1 LKRNFIF
8 ILNNYFQTALFKY
21 GKTIFKEVA
30 VLKIWRQM
38 MEMEKAKKRGRPA
51 QLLQI
56 AELHAFVE
64 FLEQQEQLS
73 DLQSQVLK
81 ALNSVDCNFEGLT
94 QTDQVLVKE
103 ALKPYREHLKLKLLF
118 EELNNLPLKTEYEQK
133 FLDLYELFQKN
144 ALDQMELNI
153 LKTLA
158 TRYLNF
164 KAQKLEYS
172 DLELYLS
179 QLQKKDAGKKR
190 KAENQRKFELG
201 GAVLV
206 AFKKL
211 NIDISN
217 DTPQQI
223 TNRIVNTTKFH
234 NEVRK
239 SLIFK
244 DVKTY
249 ENEYFKANKLFIQ
262 VLEGLHTWQ
271 KGGELLSVIE
281 IKKALEKGEE

>member
-1 LKRNFIF
+1 MN
-8 ILNNYFQTALFKY
+8 Q
-21 GKTIFKEVA
+21 
-30 VLKIWRQM
+30 
-38 MEMEKAKKRGRPA
+38 EKAKKRGRPA

-64 FLEQQEQLS
+64 FLLEKDPRSELQNQVIDALQAEDFNFDYLSEAQQI
-73 DLQSQVLK
+73 
-81 ALNSVDCNFEGLT
+81 
-94 QTDQVLVKE
+94 LVKE
-103 ALKPYREHLKLKLLF
+103 ALKPYREHIKLKLLF
-118 EELNNLPLKTEYEQK
+118 EELSQQPKKTEYEEK
-133 FLDLYELFQKN
+133 FLELYQRYQKEN
-144 ALDQMELNI
+144 LDPAEVNI
-153 LKTLA
+153 LKMMC

-179 QLQKKDAGKKR
+179 QIQKKNASEKR
-190 KAENQRKFELG
+190 KAENKRKFELG
-201 GAVLV
+201 GAVLA

-223 TNRIVNTTKFH
+223 TNRIVNTTKLH

-249 ENEYFKANKLFIQ
+249 KNEYFESNKLFIQ
-262 VLEGLHTWQ
+262 VLEGLHTW
-271 KGGELLSVIE
+271 KKDGELLSVIE
-281 IKKALEKGEE
+281 IKKTLAKGQE

>member
-1 LKRNFIF
+1 MT
-8 ILNNYFQTALFKY
+8 Q
-21 GKTIFKEVA
+21 
-30 VLKIWRQM
+30 
-38 MEMEKAKKRGRPA
+38 EKAKKRGRPA
-51 QLLQI
+51 QLLQM

-64 FLEQQEQLS
+64 FLLEKDSRSE
-73 DLQSQVLK
+73 LQNQVID
-81 ALNSVDCNFEGLT
+81 ALQAEDFNFEMLSEA
-94 QTDQVLVKE
+94 QQILVKE

-223 TNRIVNTTKFH
+223 TNRIVNTTKLH

-249 ENEYFKANKLFIQ
+249 KNEYFERNKLFIQ

>member
-1 LKRNFIF
+1 MN
-8 ILNNYFQTALFKY
+8 Q
-21 GKTIFKEVA
+21 
-30 VLKIWRQM
+30 
-38 MEMEKAKKRGRPA
+38 EKAKKRGRPA

-64 FLEQQEQLS
+64 FLLEKDPRSELQNQVIDALQAEDFNFDYLSEAQQI
-73 DLQSQVLK
+73 
-81 ALNSVDCNFEGLT
+81 
-94 QTDQVLVKE
+94 LVKE
-103 ALKPYREHLKLKLLF
+103 ALKPYREHIKLKLLF
-118 EELNNLPLKTEYEQK
+118 EELSQQPKKTEYEEK
-133 FLDLYELFQKN
+133 FLELYQRYQKEN
-144 ALDQMELNI
+144 LDPAEVNI
-153 LKTLA
+153 LKMMC

-179 QLQKKDAGKKR
+179 QIQKKNASEKR
-190 KAENQRKFELG
+190 KAENKRKFELG
-201 GAVLV
+201 GAVLA

-223 TNRIVNTTKFH
+223 TNRIVNTTKLH
-234 NEVRK
+234 NDVRK

-249 ENEYFKANKLFIQ
+249 KNEYFESNKLFIQ
-262 VLEGLHTWQ
+262 VLEGLHTW
-271 KGGELLSVIE
+271 KKDGELLSVIE
-281 IKKALEKGEE
+281 IKKTLAKGQE

>member
-1 LKRNFIF
+1 MN
-8 ILNNYFQTALFKY
+8 Q
-21 GKTIFKEVA
+21 
-30 VLKIWRQM
+30 
-38 MEMEKAKKRGRPA
+38 EKAKKRGRPA

-64 FLEQQEQLS
+64 FLLEKDPRSELQNQVIDALQAEDFNFDYLSEAQQI
-73 DLQSQVLK
+73 
-81 ALNSVDCNFEGLT
+81 
-94 QTDQVLVKE
+94 LVKE
-103 ALKPYREHLKLKLLF
+103 ALKPYREHIKLKLLF
-118 EELNNLPLKTEYEQK
+118 EELSQQPKKTEYEEK
-133 FLDLYELFQKN
+133 FLELYQRYQKEN
-144 ALDQMELNI
+144 LDPAEVNI
-153 LKTLA
+153 LKMMC

-179 QLQKKDAGKKR
+179 QIQKKNASEKR
-190 KAENQRKFELG
+190 KAENKRKFELG
-201 GAVLV
+201 GAVLA

-223 TNRIVNTTKFH
+223 TNRIVNAGKFH
-234 NEVRK
+234 DNVRK

-249 ENEYFKANKLFIQ
+249 KNDYFESNKLFIQ
-262 VLEGLHTWQ
+262 VLEGLHTW
-271 KGGELLSVIE
+271 KKDGELLSVIE
-281 IKKALEKGEE
+281 IKKTLAKGQE

>member
-1 LKRNFIF
+1 MKRNFIF

-81 ALNSVDCNFEGLT
+81 ALNSVDCNFEELT

-223 TNRIVNTTKFH
+223 TNRIVNTTKLH

-249 ENEYFKANKLFIQ
+249 KNEYFEANKLFIQ

>member
-1 LKRNFIF
+1 MPVWLKNPVEGGQGGSAPLRTSFSDEEK
-8 ILNNYFQTALFKY
+8 LS
-21 GKTIFKEVA
+21 
-30 VLKIWRQM
+30 IWRQM

>member
-1 LKRNFIF
+1 MKRNFIF

-21 GKTIFKEVA
+21 GKTIFKEGS
-30 VLKIWRQM
+30 LKIWRQM

-223 TNRIVNTTKFH
+223 TNRIVNTTKLH

-249 ENEYFKANKLFIQ
+249 KNEYFEANKLFIQ

>member
-1 LKRNFIF
+1 
-8 ILNNYFQTALFKY
+8 NNYFQTALFKY

>member
-1 LKRNFIF
+1 MN
-8 ILNNYFQTALFKY
+8 Q
-21 GKTIFKEVA
+21 
-30 VLKIWRQM
+30 
-38 MEMEKAKKRGRPA
+38 EKAKKRGRPA

-64 FLEQQEQLS
+64 FLLEKDPRSELQNQVIDALQAEDFNFDYLSEAQQI
-73 DLQSQVLK
+73 
-81 ALNSVDCNFEGLT
+81 
-94 QTDQVLVKE
+94 LVKE
-103 ALKPYREHLKLKLLF
+103 ALKPYREHIKLKLLF
-118 EELNNLPLKTEYEQK
+118 EELSQQPKKTEYEEK
-133 FLDLYELFQKN
+133 FLELYQRYQKEN
-144 ALDQMELNI
+144 LDPAEVNI
-153 LKTLA
+153 LKMMC

-179 QLQKKDAGKKR
+179 QIQKKNASEKR
-190 KAENQRKFELG
+190 KAENKRKFELG
-201 GAVLV
+201 GAVLA

-223 TNRIVNTTKFH
+223 TNRIVNTTKLH

-249 ENEYFKANKLFIQ
+249 KNEYFEANKLFIQ

>member
-1 LKRNFIF
+1 
-8 ILNNYFQTALFKY
+8 
-21 GKTIFKEVA
+21 
-30 VLKIWRQM
+30 
-38 MEMEKAKKRGRPA
+38 
-51 QLLQI
+51 
-56 AELHAFVE
+56 
-64 FLEQQEQLS
+64 
-73 DLQSQVLK
+73 
-81 ALNSVDCNFEGLT
+81 
-94 QTDQVLVKE
+94 
-103 ALKPYREHLKLKLLF
+103 
-118 EELNNLPLKTEYEQK
+118 QK

-201 GAVLV
+201 GTVLV

-223 TNRIVNTTKFH
+223 TNRIVNT
-234 NEVRK
+234 
-239 SLIFK
+239 
-244 DVKTY
+244 
-249 ENEYFKANKLFIQ
+249 
-262 VLEGLHTWQ
+262 
-271 KGGELLSVIE
+271 
-281 IKKALEKGEE
+281 